1 MAYYTPLRYPGGK
14 GKLSGYFESLISANG
29 LEGGTYIEPFAGG
42 AGIATSL
49 LLQGKVSRIVINDA
63 DRSIYAF
70 WRCIRH
76 YGNELREAVDS
87 AELTIDEW
95 KRQREVQRNKAHE
108 KIFDLGFSTLYMNR
122 TNRSGI
128 IDGGVI
134 GGQNQDGKYKMDARF
149 NRAEINRR
157 IEALSDRSDDII
169 VSGLDAAYF
178 LRHELDEYDIDST
191 LVYIDPPYFEK
202 GSCLYLNHYSH
213 EDHEDLANIIK
224 GMQHRWVLSYDDVA
238 EIREIY
244 FGFSPRRFTL
254 RYSSYESKMG
264 RELFYFS
271 DNLISDSCGCSSKAV
286 SGLGIGDVGEISID

>member
-42 AGIATSL
+42 AGIAAAL
-49 LLQGKVSRIVINDA
+49 FLRNKVSEIVINDA

-76 YGNELREAVDS
+76 HGDELMEAVDS

-95 KRQREVQRNKAHE
+95 KKQREVQRNKAHE

-134 GGQNQDGKYKMDARF
+134 GGLSQDGKYKMDARF
-149 NRAEINRR
+149 NKAELKRR
-157 IEALSDRSDDII
+157 IKALSDRSDDII
-169 VSGLDAAYF
+169 VSGLDAADF
-178 LRHELDEYDIDST
+178 LKYGLDEYDAGST

-202 GSCLYLNHYSH
+202 GSCLYMNHYSQ
-213 EDHEDLANIIK
+213 EDHGNLADIIK
-224 GMQHRWVLSYDDVA
+224 RMRHKWVLSYDDVA
-238 EIREIY
+238 EIRGIY
-244 FGFSPRRFTL
+244 FGLSPQRFTL
-254 RYSSYESKMG
+254 KYSSYGRKIG

-271 DNLISDSCGCSSKAV
+271 DNVTYDLYGCDSKAV
-286 SGLGIGDVGEISID
+286 SGLGGQGLGDIVIG